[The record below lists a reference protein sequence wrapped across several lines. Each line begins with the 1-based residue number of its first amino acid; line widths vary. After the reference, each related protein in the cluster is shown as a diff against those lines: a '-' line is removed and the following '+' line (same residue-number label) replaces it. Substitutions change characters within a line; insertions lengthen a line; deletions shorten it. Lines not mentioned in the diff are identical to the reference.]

1 MARLFFALWPDDAA
15 VERLSRLAEGLAQ
28 SAGGKA
34 VPAAKIHLT
43 IAFLGEVG
51 AHRIDD
57 ARAAAAIVD
66 VPGFRLTVDIA
77 GSFAGARVAW
87 AGASS
92 VPRALAGLESN
103 LAAQLRQRG
112 FEFEARPFVPH
123 LTLSRK
129 IARPFGQVPIEPIAW
144 DAVAV
149 ALVRSESG
157 TGRYTTLEAWALGK
171 TVK

>member
-15 VERLSRLAEGLAQ
+15 VVRLSRLAEGLAQ

-43 IAFLGEVG
+43 IAFLGEV
-51 AHRIDD
+51 ASHRIDD

-66 VPGFRLTVDIA
+66 VPGFRLKVDIA
-77 GSFAGARVAW
+77 GSFSGARVAW

-92 VPRALAGLESN
+92 VPRALAALELG

-112 FEFEARPFVPH
+112 FELEERPFAPH

-129 IARPFGQVPIEPIAW
+129 IERPFARVPIEPIGW
-144 DAVAV
+144 DAFAL
-149 ALVRSESG
+149 ALVRAGSG
-157 TGRYTTLEAWALGK
+157 AGRYTTLESWALGK
-171 TVK
+171 AGG